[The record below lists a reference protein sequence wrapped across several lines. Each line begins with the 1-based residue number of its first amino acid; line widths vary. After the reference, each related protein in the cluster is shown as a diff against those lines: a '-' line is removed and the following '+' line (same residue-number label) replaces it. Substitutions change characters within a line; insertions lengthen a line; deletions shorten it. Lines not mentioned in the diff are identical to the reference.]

1 MNSEE
6 NVESFELAK
15 GGNGEPVGEPSTSLG
30 MSELKGGE
38 HGEEEAELSQLS
50 GGKRSRSRKNKSKR
64 QQQKKSRKQ
73 QQKKSRKQQQKK
85 SRKQQQKKGGKRSGL
100 ESAVVPLG
108 LLALQQYTHQ
118 KMGKKTQKNKSRKN
132 KRA

>member
-15 GGNGEPVGEPSTSLG
+15 GGSGEPVGEPSTSLG

-38 HGEEEAELSQLS
+38 HGEEEDELSEFS
-50 GGKRSRSRKNKSKR
+50 GGKRRRSRKNKSKRQQQKKSRR

-73 QQKKSRKQQQKK
+73 QQKKSRKQQ
-85 SRKQQQKKGGKRSGL
+85 KKGGKRSGL
-100 ESAVVPLG
+100 EAAAVPFG
-108 LLALQQYTHQ
+108 LLALQHYSHK